1 MTSQNIRVK
10 NLVMAALFT
19 AIGVVLPQAFHMIPN
34 AGSIILPMH
43 IPVLICGMTVGGFY
57 GAIAGALTVSLS
69 ILINGMPPLFPTGV
83 CMIVELA
90 VYGLVSGVAYKALG
104 CRMNRK
110 RTYAAL
116 IIAMLAGRAANGL
129 AMTAAMGMAGKA
141 YTRHHHSA
149 GADPA
154 GCDGSGKDPSHRKCL
169 IKIPRRE
176 SRGIFLCGK
185 PHVDRHTCKSKHP
198 GQGRRWTD
206 FRS

>member
-10 NLVMAALFT
+10 NLVMAALYT

-116 IIAMLAGRAANGL
+116 IIAMLAGRAAN
-129 AMTAAMGMAGKA
+129 AMGMAGKA
-141 YTRHHHSA
+141 YTLQA
-149 GADPA
+149 FLTAAFVTALPGIIIQLV
-154 GCDGSGKDPSHRKCL
+154 L
-169 IKIPRRE
+169 IPPVVMALEKTH
-176 SRGIFLCGK
+176 L
-185 PHVDRHTCKSKHP
+185 TANA
-198 GQGRRWTD
+198 
-206 FRS
+206 

>member
-1 MTSQNIRVK
+1 MTSQHIRVK

-104 CRMNRK
+104 GRMNR
-110 RTYAAL
+110 
-116 IIAMLAGRAANGL
+116 
-129 AMTAAMGMAGKA
+129 
-141 YTRHHHSA
+141 
-149 GADPA
+149 
-154 GCDGSGKDPSHRKCL
+154 
-169 IKIPRRE
+169 
-176 SRGIFLCGK
+176 
-185 PHVDRHTCKSKHP
+185 
-198 GQGRRWTD
+198 
-206 FRS
+206 

>member
-1 MTSQNIRVK
+1 MCIRDRNIRVK

-90 VYGLVSGVAYKALG
+90 VYGLVSGCLLYTSFIKSRIG
-104 CRMNRK
+104 
-110 RTYAAL
+110 TYL
-116 IIAMLAGRAANGL
+116 WSTSYIWLMSSSTLQ
-129 AMTAAMGMAGKA
+129 
-141 YTRHHHSA
+141 
-149 GADPA
+149 
-154 GCDGSGKDPSHRKCL
+154 
-169 IKIPRRE
+169 E
-176 SRGIFLCGK
+176 
-185 PHVDRHTCKSKHP
+185 
-198 GQGRRWTD
+198 
-206 FRS
+206 